1 MKCTNYKNIFKF
13 VTKLIYFSLQ
23 KISKRLHL
31 SKVKLSKF
39 NESSQLIVFY
49 TLSALWAID
58 IIIR

>member
-1 MKCTNYKNIFKF
+1 MKYTEYKNVLKF
-13 VTKLIYFSLQ
+13 VTGKIYFSLQ

>member
-1 MKCTNYKNIFKF
+1 MKYTNYENIFKF
-13 VTKLIYFSLQ
+13 LTKLTYFSLQ

>member
-1 MKCTNYKNIFKF
+1 MKYTNYANIFKF
-13 VTKLIYFSLQ
+13 LTKLTYFSLQ